1 MVYTVGEMAKLLGV
15 TASTLRYY
23 DKEGLLPF
31 VERSS
36 GGIRMFQES
45 DIEWLQVIGCMK
57 KAGMSIKDIRQYIEM
72 ALQGDD
78 TIDLRLAMFHHQQ
91 EVLKQQMVELQHTME
106 MVDYK
111 CWYYETAKERVRSM
125 RRKRWS
131 FPKSRNAFEKFGRS
145 CALRRGLRQKYNK
158 TA

>member
-1 MVYTVGEMAKLLGV
+1 MVYTVGEMAKLLGI

-45 DIEWLQVIGCMK
+45 DFEWLQVIGCMK

-72 ALQGDD
+72 ALQGDE
-78 TIDLRLAMFHHQQ
+78 TIGPRLAMFRHQR
-91 EVLKQQMVELQHTME
+91 EALKQQMEELQRTMQ

-111 CWYYETAKERVRSM
+111 CWYYETALEAGTVDISQSM
-125 RRKRWS
+125 ELSQVPEEFWEIRRKLKKA
-131 FPKSRNAFEKFGRS
+131 PEA
-145 CALRRGLRQKYNK
+145 
-158 TA
+158 